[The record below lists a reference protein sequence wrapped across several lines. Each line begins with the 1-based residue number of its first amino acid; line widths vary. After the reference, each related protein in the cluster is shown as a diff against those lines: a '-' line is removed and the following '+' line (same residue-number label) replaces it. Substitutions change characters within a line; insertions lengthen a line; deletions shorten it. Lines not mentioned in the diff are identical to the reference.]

1 MNEELLSK
9 LNDIKELEKIP
20 DNSIFIFSFLIFL
33 AILILTTLI
42 FFLIKFFKN
51 RKKSPRKIY
60 FEILKNIDFSD
71 SKKSAYVITKYS
83 RLITTNEREK
93 KLANEL
99 IEELEKYKYKK
110 NVEKIDETIKAK
122 FLVFMDSLDV

>member
-9 LNDIKELEKIP
+9 LNDIKELEKIH